1 MTCARQIHGCD
12 IWRVRWMW
20 WDSVRFSSIGVGDHR
35 ICMAKVYHKNVHID
49 LICQSTRTSLTSALG
64 VLLILF
70 EECTKSRHHVI
81 AHHAKKYSTRLR
93 VRTHVSS
100 VRLHQLQLQL
110 QFQTRKLETTNHPNP
125 HQEPLP
131 DVHQRTNTSIKK
143 MTEATP
149 RVTQSQL
156 QQFSHQT
163 VRLLGKVQQL
173 RGEQAVIDAGGQ
185 VTVFLNR
192 VC

>member
-1 MTCARQIHGCD
+1 M
-12 IWRVRWMW
+12 
-20 WDSVRFSSIGVGDHR
+20 RFSSIGVGDHR
-35 ICMAKVYHKNVHID
+35 ICMAKMYHKNFRID

-70 EECTKSRHHVI
+70 KECTKSRHHVI
-81 AHHAKKYSTRLR
+81 AHHAKNYSTRLR
-93 VRTHVSS
+93 VRTHASS

-110 QFQTRKLETTNHPNP
+110 QTKKLETTNHPNP
-125 HQEPLP
+125 HQEPLA
-131 DVHQRTNTSIKK
+131 DVHQRTTTSIKK

-173 RGEQAVIDAGGQ
+173 RGEQAVVDAGGQ